1 MSRDEDPRPERV
13 RTLHDTKTGERSP
26 AAPPGSEVDDEA
38 GGVEPMAEV
47 PGGPQVDVPAAQG
60 HMPEDSD
67 DSADRHGG

>member
-1 MSRDEDPRPERV
+1 MSRDEDRRPERV

-26 AAPPGSEVDDEA
+26 AAPRGSEVDDQA

-60 HMPEDSD
+60 HMPEDTED
-67 DSADRHGG
+67 AGRD